1 MRQNSINGNK
11 LRKEDLPSGIYFPCS
26 GQNDDAQYCTET
38 QLSVP
43 EPAEKKFRI
52 RKILVRA
59 DFKF

>member
-1 MRQNSINGNK
+1 MRRNSTNGKK
-11 LRKEDLPSGIYFPCS
+11 LRKVDPPSGIYFPCS

-43 EPAEKKFRI
+43 ELAKKI
-52 RKILVRA
+52 SYTKILMRA

>member
-1 MRQNSINGNK
+1 MRQNSTYTKK

-43 EPAEKKFRI
+43 EPAKKI
-52 RKILVRA
+52 SYTKILVRA